1 MAMSAVGQN
10 AFGQLIIAHRGASH
24 DAPENS
30 ISAFKLAIE
39 QGADGF
45 EADFYLTCDCKIAC
59 FHDKDTERITGTKLL
74 VTRTPLAR
82 LQSFDVGS
90 WKGPEW
96 KGERMPTMRDVLG
109 AVPKGKKVFLELKSS
124 CEIVCPMKR
133 EIERSSLD
141 PEQIVII
148 SFHAEAIA
156 MCKRELPH
164 IKALWLCGYKKD
176 KDGHFTPGVE
186 EVASTLRRIRA
197 DGFNSQA
204 EREHF
209 DEAFIERLR
218 ELGCNEFSVWTVDDP
233 EVASYYQNLGAW
245 SITTNRPGWLREQL
259 QRLSAPQ
266 ASSPH
271 DKSTD
276 VAIQ

>member
-1 MAMSAVGQN
+1 MSAVGQS

-24 DAPENS
+24 DAPENTM
-30 ISAFKLAIE
+30 SAFNLAIE

-45 EADFYLTCDCKIAC
+45 EGDFYLTCDCKIAC
-59 FHDKDTERITGTKLL
+59 LHDKDTERVAGTKLS
-74 VTRTPLAR
+74 VTRTPLWR
-82 LQSFDVGS
+82 LQSLDVGS
-90 WKGPEW
+90 WMDPQW
-96 KGERMPTMRDVLG
+96 KGERMPTMKDVLA

-124 CEIVCPMKR
+124 CEIICPMKR

-141 PEQIVII
+141 PDQIIVI

-156 MCKRELPH
+156 KSKRELPH
-164 IKALWLCGYKKD
+164 IKALWLSGYKKH

-186 EVASTLRRIRA
+186 EVARTLKRIRA

-209 DEAFIERLR
+209 NEAFIGRLR

-233 EVASYYQNLGAW
+233 EVASYYAGLGAW
-245 SITTNRPGWLREQL
+245 AITTNRPGWLREQL
-259 QRLSAPQ
+259 SA
-266 ASSPH
+266 
-271 DKSTD
+271 TRR
-276 VAIQ
+276 